1 MHTGGTTA
9 SSITGSRP
17 RTVNRP
23 GARSTSD
30 PTPAIAA
37 LICVAL
43 GGLVLT
49 RSTISWETLQTALA
63 LTLCGLVPAEFV
75 RYQARHASQSV
86 ATPWVSTA
94 PVWIIAAALTLPL
107 AAVLLVVAVL
117 HTHELAAGL
126 AGGLYLAVTDG
137 PGLVRAARRRVLGEH
152 LEAGA
157 PADSP
162 ARAAL
167 GVLL

>member
-117 HTHELAAGL
+117 HTHELARGGHRGRVLASTAGATLAWVAASVIHGHGMLAAGL

-137 PGLVRAARRRVLGEH
+137 P
-152 LEAGA
+152 
-157 PADSP
+157 
-162 ARAAL
+162 
-167 GVLL
+167 